1 VTLAINRNMKQILSI
16 ALLSGF
22 VGLAACSGNQQK
34 DAALQA
40 QQRTI
45 DSMNTE
51 LAKKRVIDS
60 MNEITKTQYV
70 FPQNGVVPAATA
82 VVAPAATSSVARTTR
97 RSHAAHTTRRSSS
110 STSQTSSSTQP
121 VVYQEPA
128 PAKKRGWSAKAKGA
142 VIGTAAGAAAGA
154 IINKRNRGAGA
165 VIGGV
170 LGAGAGTG
178 VGAIIDKKKGR

>member
-1 VTLAINRNMKQILSI
+1 MNKIISAVLLA
-16 ALLSGF
+16 
-22 VGLAACSGNQQK
+22 GLFSATACSNNQQK
-34 DAALQA
+34 EAVLQA
-40 QQRTI
+40 QQHTI
-45 DSMNTE
+45 DSMNAE
-51 LAKKRVIDS
+51 LAKRKVIDS

-70 FPQNGVVPAATA
+70 FPQNTTTTATTTTA
-82 VVAPAATSSVARTTR
+82 VAPVATSVSRSTR
-97 RSHAAHTTRRSSS
+97 HSHAAHRSTTTTR
-110 STSQTSSSTQP
+110 TQP
-121 VVYQEPA
+121 VVYEQA
-128 PAKKRGWSAKAKGA
+128 PAKKKGWSAKAKGA